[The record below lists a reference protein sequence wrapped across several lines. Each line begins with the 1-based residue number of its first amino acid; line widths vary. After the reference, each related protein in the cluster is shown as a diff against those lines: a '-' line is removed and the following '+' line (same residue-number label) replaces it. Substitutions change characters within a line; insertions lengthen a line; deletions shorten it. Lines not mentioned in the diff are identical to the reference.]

1 MPKIDK
7 IQLQQSVDKGKLVQ
21 KSIEH
26 LFNDYE
32 FECEDMKVI
41 DVMNLLDTLLQSAQA
56 VLSGEYVQRDTLASF
71 QSAVAWMREFMPL
84 VLKKKLLELGYVE
97 KSELTNVVG
106 EFLCDKYGEMRKSS
120 IHIQNVRE
128 LVDLISGGKN
138 E

>member
-7 IQLQQSVDKGKLVQ
+7 IQLQEAVDYWNNAKNQEINPVRGLYHIMQ
-21 KSIEH
+21 
-26 LFNDYE
+26 
-32 FECEDMKVI
+32 
-41 DVMNLLDTLLQSAQA
+41 LLQSAQV